1 MSIIYPWYADEELD
15 MMPWPDVGLSQPLPG
30 THWSQNQGG
39 KCVHGNLRYPPTQ
52 EIAGPNK
59 ALLRETNG

>member
-1 MSIIYPWYADEELD
+1 MYGKSHAFMAILGTPP
-15 MMPWPDVGLSQPLPG
+15 MPRLP
-30 THWSQNQGG
+30 
-39 KCVHGNLRYPPTQ
+39 Q